1 MRISDWSSDVCSSDL
16 PASFAARNIR
26 PRTSASTPAASS
38 LVSLVMAAAIGG
50 AMMCRQ
56 PRSARKRPLPRLW
69 LMTDERVDDETLLT
83 AIRRL
88 PQGSGII
95 FRHYTLPTNKRRLL
109 FARVRPI
116 AQRRRLVQIGRAH
129 V

>member
-1 MRISDWSSDVCSSDL
+1 
-16 PASFAARNIR
+16 
-26 PRTSASTPAASS
+26 
-38 LVSLVMAAAIGG
+38 MAAAIGG

-69 LMTDERVDDETLLT
+69 LMTDERVGDETLLA

-95 FRHYTLPTNKRRLL
+95 FRHSTLPTNKRRLL
-109 FARVRPI
+109 FARVRAI
-116 AQRRRLVQIGRAH
+116 AQRPRPVLLLAAPAEIALAWRSEEH
-129 V
+129 TSE

>member
-1 MRISDWSSDVCSSDL
+1 MSGTIASAGFVLETAINATSSTL
-16 PASFAARNIR
+16 RPASFAARNIR

-95 FRHYTLPTNKRRLL
+95 LRHYTLPTHKRRLL
-109 FARVRPI
+109 DRKST
-116 AQRRRLVQIGRAH
+116 RLN
-129 V
+129 